1 MIRARRAATIARE
14 GRGKETAMRDDA
26 SVIDLVARVG
36 DGDQDAWNELV
47 ERYSPLVWSICLRYR
62 LDRDDIEDVRQS
74 VWMLLIERIGTL
86 REPAALPGWL
96 STTTR
101 NECLRVLRVSRRH
114 DHGSL
119 PPEDLMPPDPNA
131 VQVDRDILE
140 AERDDAL
147 RAAFDGLSPGCR
159 QLLSMLVADPPVP
172 YAEISAALGVA
183 VGSVGPTR
191 ARCLDHL
198 RRSPHLAGVLDR

>member
-1 MIRARRAATIARE
+1 
-14 GRGKETAMRDDA
+14 MRDDA

-74 VWMLLIERIGTL
+74 VWMLLIERIGTI

-114 DHGSL
+114 NHGSL

-131 VQVDRDILE
+131 VQVDQDIIE

-147 RAAFDGLSPGCR
+147 RAAFDELPARCR
-159 QLLSMLVADPPVP
+159 ELLSMLVADPPIP
-172 YAEISAALGVA
+172 YAEISTVLHLA

-191 ARCLDHL
+191 ARCLSEL
-198 RRSPHLAGVLDR
+198 RQSPHLVGVLDL

>member
-1 MIRARRAATIARE
+1 
-14 GRGKETAMRDDA
+14 MRDDA

-74 VWMLLIERIGTL
+74 VWTLLLERVGTL

-96 STTTR
+96 ATTTK

-119 PPEDLMPPDPNA
+119 PPEDLMPSDPNA
-131 VQVDRDILE
+131 VQVDQDILV

-147 RAAFDGLSPGCR
+147 RAAFDGLSQRCR

-172 YAEISAALGVA
+172 YAEISAALDLA

-191 ARCLDHL
+191 ARCLNEL
-198 RRSPHLAGVLDR
+198 RKSPHLAGVLDQ